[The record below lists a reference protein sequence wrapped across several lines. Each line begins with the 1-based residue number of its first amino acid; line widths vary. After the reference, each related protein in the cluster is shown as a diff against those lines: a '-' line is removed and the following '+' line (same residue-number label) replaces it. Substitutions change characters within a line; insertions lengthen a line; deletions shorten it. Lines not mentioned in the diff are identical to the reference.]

1 MRVRWPSP
9 CSLNHSNT
17 SLSTRRWTDVLPG
30 GIRIRAR
37 FQKPLPR
44 GGASGAVA
52 RVLLAPR
59 ETFLLIVLSEY
70 LTVVFF
76 CVTAVCPPCADNA
89 DNVLVPPRVDHAQ
102 HRVTR

>member
-30 GIRIRAR
+30 GITIRAR
-37 FQKPLPR
+37 FQKPLPT
-44 GGASGAVA
+44 GGASGALV

-59 ETFLLIVLSEY
+59 ETLLLIALSEY

-76 CVTAVCPPCADNA
+76 CVMPVCPRTIAQERCA
-89 DNVLVPPRVDHAQ
+89 LPRRNPRDH
-102 HRVTR
+102 

>member
-9 CSLNHSNT
+9 CSLNHLNT

-30 GIRIRAR
+30 GIKIRAR
-37 FQKPLPR
+37 FQKPPPT
-44 GGASGAVA
+44 GGASGALA

-70 LTVVFF
+70 LTIVFF
-76 CVTAVCPPCADNA
+76 CVMPVGSPCANDA
-89 DNVLVPPRVDHAQ
+89 DNVLVPPGVDNVQ
-102 HRVTR
+102 DRLTR